1 MNLKVDIFGTYP
13 PPIGGTSIHLQRLHT
28 QNLKHGVDSVV
39 YDTYTVVTK
48 KTVNDPTVFPV
59 NNYKKFLLTYFF
71 NRRAHII
78 HSHSHSWVERM
89 ILTMKANCYGQKIIF
104 TFHSLRDEK
113 EKFSWLQKFAYNYTI
128 KHSDLF
134 IATGSVVKDKMLSWG
149 IPDSKVLLI
158 MPFITPSIEDGTTL
172 PDDINKFTNI

>member
-48 KTVNDPTVFPV
+48 KTVNEPTVFPV
-59 NNYKKFLLTYFF
+59 NNYKKFLLNYFF
-71 NRRAHII
+71 NRRAQII

-89 ILTMKANCYGQKIIF
+89 ILTLKANLCGQKIIF

-113 EKFSWLQKFAYNYTI
+113 EKFSRLQKFAYNYT
-128 KHSDLF
+128 
-134 IATGSVVKDKMLSWG
+134 VKQIYL
-149 IPDSKVLLI
+149 
-158 MPFITPSIEDGTTL
+158 
-172 PDDINKFTNI
+172 